1 MNRTGLVCVLAIAI
15 MAGMLFGLYPEL
27 DLDIVRHFHAVETKT
42 TNHEVFALRLYPALI
57 RARRFGLWFPALLVT
72 PAVGALVIKLMLPW
86 RKLVMPGRA
95 VVFLIATMILAP
107 GIMANVALKEHW
119 GRPRPIDVTQFG
131 GNEHFVPWWDR
142 HGDCP
147 ANCSFVSGDVA
158 AGFWTLAP
166 AALAPPQW
174 RALAYGA
181 AFALGMGMAALRMM
195 TGGHF
200 PSDVIFAGVF
210 TYLIIWIV
218 YALIYRWPR
227 TRLSDDDVD
236 RSLSRLTLPAYD
248 FVAGLFGR
256 KPK

>member
-86 RKLVMPGRA
+86 RKLLMPGRA

-236 RSLSRLTLPAYD
+236 RSLSRLTLPAYN
-248 FVAGLFGR
+248 FVAGLFDR